1 MKRAYKWTT
10 TAMIKIAKENVEKMG
25 NHKLAELL
33 GLSHQNT
40 KALLKRHGI
49 VRSEAKRKYYSA
61 RKKNAV

>member
-1 MKRAYKWTT
+1 
-10 TAMIKIAKENVEKMG
+10 MIKIAKENVEKMG